1 MTDDSFFD
9 FMMDGGAE
17 LFPELMG
24 GETYDCPFCSS
35 KVSYYEKVEIVDKT
49 SFRCPSCGKVI
60 NVSEK

>member
-24 GETYDCPFCSS
+24 DETYDCPLCGSS
-35 KVSYYEKVEIVDKT
+35 ISYYEKVEVISKN
-49 SFRCPSCGKVI
+49 SFRCPSCKQEVT
-60 NVSEK
+60 VSER